1 MEVLVVDQ
9 GFGLRI
15 ERESVDAFYNALV
28 DTIENL
34 NVVMEN
40 EFTYD
45 LVVRI
50 WGWGWG

>member
-1 MEVLVVDQ
+1 MLML
-9 GFGLRI
+9 F
-15 ERESVDAFYNALV
+15 NALV

-50 WGWGWG
+50 W

>member
-1 MEVLVVDQ
+1 ML
-9 GFGLRI
+9 LL
-15 ERESVDAFYNALV
+15 YNALV
-28 DTIENL
+28 DTIENF

-50 WGWGWG
+50 WCWGWG